1 MTELRLLTTTHL
13 HFGDV
18 NNCYIFITSD
28 FTSHLEI
35 LSINFL
41 VLVFVHSL
49 VLSTELYLT
58 IIPRARMS
66 SESDSE
72 AMRARGITVFS
83 EVSLVDQKNRDK
95 TTLAS

>member
-1 MTELRLLTTTHL
+1 MTELPLLTTTHL

-72 AMRARGITVFS
+72 AMRATGITV
-83 EVSLVDQKNRDK
+83 LVKSN
-95 TTLAS
+95 